1 MFTNLP
7 FDDERKDMS
16 LRSPSKKVR
25 KDATKRWKETLKKID
40 LDILV
45 PPASDSVIKIPEIEI
60 QSRKRN
66 LSFPPLVAL
75 TGCKETT

>member
-1 MFTNLP
+1 
-7 FDDERKDMS
+7 MS
-16 LRSPSKKVR
+16 LRGPSKKVR

-66 LSFPPLVAL
+66 LSFPSLVAS

>member
-25 KDATKRWKETLKKID
+25 KDATKRWKETLKKIN

-60 QSRKRN
+60 QSQIRY
-66 LSFPPLVAL
+66 LSFPSLVAS

>member
-1 MFTNLP
+1 
-7 FDDERKDMS
+7 MS

-66 LSFPPLVAL
+66 LSFPSLVAS

>member
-66 LSFPPLVAL
+66 LNFPPLVAL
-75 TGCKETT
+75 TGCKETI

>member
-1 MFTNLP
+1 
-7 FDDERKDMS
+7 MS

-25 KDATKRWKETLKKID
+25 KDATKIWKETLKKID

-66 LSFPPLVAL
+66 LSFPSLVAS